1 MGVFRGPAQ
10 VRQSLS
16 AAAPVRQQLGPAA
29 QSGRRQGR
37 SLGAQHRRAGVP
49 VARLGMAL
57 RDGAVAAPL
66 GVALGLALV
75 SLPAAALGR
84 TGVFR
89 SEPAFLLDGVARLM
103 AIAYDS
109 YS

>member
-1 MGVFRGPAQ
+1 
-10 VRQSLS
+10 
-16 AAAPVRQQLGPAA
+16 
-29 QSGRRQGR
+29 
-37 SLGAQHRRAGVP
+37 
-49 VARLGMAL
+49 MAL
-57 RDGAVAAPL
+57 RDGAVAATL